1 MKLKTIKTLAII
13 QAVLLS
19 SYAPLA
25 VAAKTKQSPE
35 VAKLDNIEE
44 VIYGVPKSSASLDT
58 RLKDLELKLFGITRK
73 GTTTERLAAIE
84 KTLAYGSGAATSG
97 SLLPPLAPTLDT
109 PSDSF
114 NSSSSSSA
122 PSPAGYSSASA
133 GSSSDYSSDEPYAV
147 DSSGAL
153 ADAMQLYQDGK
164 VPQAESAFHGILAKD
179 PSNGDA
185 YYNLAVIA
193 EGKNDLNGALSYY
206 RSALNLNPQDTDL
219 QSAVVSVQNKL
230 AQSSNSAPS
239 HVASSSNAF
248 SNSHFGSASP
258 YSNSSPKPAAPAQS
272 KAIDEARK
280 SQLKSVVASASND
293 YKAGNYDSAVTKLN
307 SVASQVPD
315 DGDVQFALA
324 QAYRAKGDL
333 SNARSHMAR
342 ASSLNPAS
350 TSFGSALADIDRA
363 IASKNT
369 LPADSFASSNQQG
382 SSNSPAASQPEGQ
395 ITPFSGSKA
404 ANLDS
409 SGGGLNGMAYTARSN
424 SSRLKRA
431 ATYGLAGAAA
441 GALSGALFSS
451 SNSGS
456 RMSSA
461 KSNALRGAV
470 LGAVFGFAS
479 GK

>member
-1 MKLKTIKTLAII
+1 MKLKTIKNLAII

-25 VAAKTKQSPE
+25 LAATSKQSPE

-44 VIYGVPKSSASLDT
+44 VIYGAPKSSASLDT

-73 GTTTERLAAIE
+73 GTNTERLAAIE
-84 KTLAYGSGAATSG
+84 KTLAYGSGAASSG

-109 PSDSF
+109 PSTA
-114 NSSSSSSA
+114 SSA
-122 PSPAGYSSASA
+122 PASSASN
-133 GSSSDYSSDEPYAV
+133 SHYDDEPYAV

-164 VPQAESAFHGILAKD
+164 IPQAESAFHGIIAKD

-206 RSALNLNPQDTDL
+206 RSALNLNPQDSDL
-219 QSAVVSVQNKL
+219 QAAVVSVQNKL
-230 AQSSNSAPS
+230 ALSGGGSSGQ
-239 HVASSSNAF
+239 VASSNHS
-248 SNSHFGSASP
+248 SSSS
-258 YSNSSPKPAAPAQS
+258 SSSPRPAAAPS
-272 KAIDEARK
+272 KANDEARK
-280 SQLKSVVASASND
+280 TQLKSAVASASND

-369 LPADSFASSNQQG
+369 APADSFASS
-382 SSNSPAASQPEGQ
+382 SSIPKTASQPEGQ

-404 ANLDS
+404 GNLDNNGL
-409 SGGGLNGMAYTARSN
+409 SGTAYTSRSN

-451 SNSGS
+451 SNNGS

-461 KSNALRGAV
+461 KSSALRGAV

>member
-25 VAAKTKQSPE
+25 LAANSKQSPE
-35 VAKLDNIEE
+35 IVKLDNIEE
-44 VIYGVPKSSASLDT
+44 VIYGAPKSKVALDS

-109 PSDSF
+109 PATSSGAPSTASS
-114 NSSSSSSA
+114 NSSSSYDSE
-122 PSPAGYSSASA
+122 
-133 GSSSDYSSDEPYAV
+133 EPYAV

-164 VPQAESAFHGILAKD
+164 VPQAESAFHGIIAKD
-179 PSNGDA
+179 PNNGDA

-230 AQSSNSAPS
+230 AQTNNSAPS
-239 HVASSSNAF
+239 HVASSYASSSNPFAA
-248 SNSHFGSASP
+248 SSSSSSAP
-258 YSNSSPKPAAPAQS
+258 RPAAPAQS
-272 KAIDEARK
+272 KALDEARK
-280 SQLKSVVASASND
+280 NQLKSAVASASND

-333 SNARSHMAR
+333 ANARSHMAR

-363 IASKNT
+363 IAAKNT
-369 LPADSFASSNQQG
+369 APADSFASSNQ
-382 SSNSPAASQPEGQ
+382 SNSGTQTASQPEGQ
-395 ITPFSGSKA
+395 ITPFAGSKA
-404 ANLDS
+404 ASLDS
-409 SGGGLNGMAYTARSN
+409 QGGLSGMAYSARSN

-451 SNSGS
+451 SNNGS

>member
-25 VAAKTKQSPE
+25 LAATSKQSPE
-35 VAKLDNIEE
+35 IAKLDNIEE
-44 VIYGVPKSSASLDT
+44 VIYGAPKSKLALDS

-109 PSDSF
+109 AAT
-114 NSSSSSSA
+114 SSSA
-122 PSPAGYSSASA
+122 PSTASAS
-133 GSSSDYSSDEPYAV
+133 STYDSEEPYAV

-153 ADAMQLYQDGK
+153 ADAMQLYQEGK
-164 VPQAESAFHGILAKD
+164 IAQAEGAFHGIIAKD
-179 PSNGDA
+179 PNNGDA

-230 AQSSNSAPS
+230 AQTNNSAPS
-239 HVASSSNAF
+239 HVASSYTSSSNPFAA
-248 SNSHFGSASP
+248 SSSSSSSSAP
-258 YSNSSPKPAAPAQS
+258 RPAAPTQS
-272 KAIDEARK
+272 KALDEARK
-280 SQLKSVVASASND
+280 NQLKSAVASASND

-333 SNARSHMAR
+333 ANARSHMAR

-363 IASKNT
+363 IAAKNT
-369 LPADSFASSNQQG
+369 APADSFASSNQ
-382 SSNSPAASQPEGQ
+382 SSSGTQTASQPEGQ
-395 ITPFSGSKA
+395 ITPFAGSKA
-404 ANLDS
+404 ASLDS
-409 SGGGLNGMAYTARSN
+409 QGGLSGMAYSARSN

-451 SNSGS
+451 SNNGS

>member
-13 QAVLLS
+13 QAVLLGSYVPMAIAAS
-19 SYAPLA
+19 S
-25 VAAKTKQSPE
+25 KTSPE

-44 VIYGVPKSSASLDT
+44 VIYGAPKSSVSLDT

-109 PSDSF
+109 PATA
-114 NSSSSSSA
+114 SSA
-122 PSPAGYSSASA
+122 PTSASSSP
-133 GSSSDYSSDEPYAV
+133 SSSHYESDEPYPV

-164 VPQAESAFHGILAKD
+164 VAQAEGAFHGILAKD

-206 RSALNLNPQDTDL
+206 RSALNLNPQDSDL

-230 AQSSNSAPS
+230 AQSVGPS
-239 HVASSSNAF
+239 HVASSASSSSSSYNA
-248 SNSHFGSASP
+248 
-258 YSNSSPKPAAPAQS
+258 PKAAPAQN
-272 KAIDEARK
+272 KAADEARK
-280 SQLKSVVASASND
+280 SQLKSAVASASND
-293 YKAGNYDSAVTKLN
+293 YKAGNYESAVTKLN

-350 TSFGSALADIDRA
+350 SSFGSALADIDRA
-363 IASKNT
+363 IAAKNT
-369 LPADSFASSNQQG
+369 LPADSFASSNQPG
-382 SSNSPAASQPEGQ
+382 SIPQTASQPEGQ

-409 SGGGLNGMAYTARSN
+409 GNLNGVAYTSRSN

-451 SNSGS
+451 SNNGS

-461 KSNALRGAV
+461 KSSALRGAV

>member
-25 VAAKTKQSPE
+25 LAATSKQSPE
-35 VAKLDNIEE
+35 IAKLDNIEE
-44 VIYGVPKSSASLDT
+44 VIYGAPKSKLALDS

-109 PSDSF
+109 PAT
-114 NSSSSSSA
+114 SSSA
-122 PSPAGYSSASA
+122 PSTASSN
-133 GSSSDYSSDEPYAV
+133 SSSSYDSEEPYAV

-164 VPQAESAFHGILAKD
+164 VAQAESAFHGIIAKD
-179 PSNGDA
+179 PNNGDA

-230 AQSSNSAPS
+230 AQTNNSAPS
-239 HVASSSNAF
+239 HVASSYASSSNPFAA
-248 SNSHFGSASP
+248 SSSSSSAP
-258 YSNSSPKPAAPAQS
+258 RPAAPAQS
-272 KAIDEARK
+272 KALDEARK
-280 SQLKSVVASASND
+280 NQLKSAVASASND

-333 SNARSHMAR
+333 ANARSHMAR

-363 IASKNT
+363 IAAKNT
-369 LPADSFASSNQQG
+369 APADSFASSNQ
-382 SSNSPAASQPEGQ
+382 SNSGTQTASQPEGQ
-395 ITPFSGSKA
+395 ITPFAGSKA
-404 ANLDS
+404 AGLDS
-409 SGGGLNGMAYTARSN
+409 QGGLSGMAYSARSN

-451 SNSGS
+451 SNNGS

>member
-44 VIYGVPKSSASLDT
+44 VIYGAPKASANLDS

-109 PSDSF
+109 PSNSYSSS
-114 NSSSSSSA
+114 NSSTALST
-122 PSPAGYSSASA
+122 A
-133 GSSSDYSSDEPYAV
+133 GSSSGSSSSYDSEEPYAV
-147 DSSGAL
+147 DSSAAL

-239 HVASSSNAF
+239 HLASGSNAF

-258 YSNSSPKPAAPAQS
+258 SSSSSSSPKPAAANQS
-272 KAIDEARK
+272 KALDEARK

-369 LPADSFASSNQQG
+369 LPADSFASSNQQA
-382 SSNSPAASQPEGQ
+382 SSNSQAASQPEGQ

-451 SNSGS
+451 SNNGS

>member
-13 QAVLLS
+13 QAVLLG

-25 VAAKTKQSPE
+25 IAATSKNSPE

-44 VIYGVPKSSASLDT
+44 VIYGTPKSSVSLDT

-73 GTTTERLAAIE
+73 GTNTERLAAIE

-109 PSDSF
+109 AATA
-114 NSSSSSSA
+114 SSA
-122 PSPAGYSSASA
+122 PSSAS
-133 GSSSDYSSDEPYAV
+133 STHYESDEPYPV

-164 VPQAESAFHGILAKD
+164 VAQAEGAFHGILAKD

-206 RSALNLNPQDTDL
+206 RSALNLNPQDSDL

-230 AQSSNSAPS
+230 AQSVGASSQ
-239 HVASSSNAF
+239 VASSGAAASNYNA
-248 SNSHFGSASP
+248 
-258 YSNSSPKPAAPAQS
+258 PKAAPAQN
-272 KAIDEARK
+272 KAADEARK
-280 SQLKSVVASASND
+280 NQLKSAVASASND

-324 QAYRAKGDL
+324 QAYRGKGDL

-350 TSFGSALADIDRA
+350 SSFGSALADIDRA
-363 IASKNT
+363 IAAKNT
-369 LPADSFASSNQQG
+369 LPADSFASSSQRG
-382 SSNSPAASQPEGQ
+382 SIPQTASQPEGQ

-404 ANLDS
+404 ASLDS
-409 SGGGLNGMAYTARSN
+409 GNLNGVAYTSRSN

-451 SNSGS
+451 SNNGS

-461 KSNALRGAV
+461 KSSALRGAV

>member
-25 VAAKTKQSPE
+25 LAATSKQSPE
-35 VAKLDNIEE
+35 IAKLDNIEE
-44 VIYGVPKSSASLDT
+44 VIYGAPKSKVALDS

-97 SLLPPLAPTLDT
+97 ALLPPLAPTLDT
-109 PSDSF
+109 PAT
-114 NSSSSSSA
+114 SSSA
-122 PSPAGYSSASA
+122 PSTASSN
-133 GSSSDYSSDEPYAV
+133 SSSSYDSEEPYAV

-164 VPQAESAFHGILAKD
+164 VAQAESAFHGIIAKD
-179 PSNGDA
+179 PNNGDA

-230 AQSSNSAPS
+230 AQTNNTAPS
-239 HVASSSNAF
+239 HVASSYASSSNPFAA
-248 SNSHFGSASP
+248 SSSSSSAP
-258 YSNSSPKPAAPAQS
+258 RPAAPAQS
-272 KAIDEARK
+272 KALDEARK
-280 SQLKSVVASASND
+280 NQLKSAVASASND

-333 SNARSHMAR
+333 ANARSHMAR

-363 IASKNT
+363 IAAKNT
-369 LPADSFASSNQQG
+369 APADSFASSNQ
-382 SSNSPAASQPEGQ
+382 SSSGTQTASQPEGQ
-395 ITPFSGSKA
+395 ITPFAGSKA
-404 ANLDS
+404 ASLDS
-409 SGGGLNGMAYTARSN
+409 QGGLSGMAYSARSN

-451 SNSGS
+451 SNNGS

>member
-1 MKLKTIKTLAII
+1 MNLKTIKTLAII

-19 SYAPLA
+19 SYAPMA
-25 VAAKTKQSPE
+25 IAATAKQSPE

-44 VIYGVPKSSASLDT
+44 VIYGAPKASASLDS

-84 KTLAYGSGAATSG
+84 KTLAYGSGAATS
-97 SLLPPLAPTLDT
+97 STLLPPLAPTLDT
-109 PSDSF
+109 PSNSYS
-114 NSSSSSSA
+114 SSSSSSA
-122 PSPAGYSSASA
+122 LTTA
-133 GSSSDYSSDEPYAV
+133 GSSSGSSSNSSSGYDSEEPYAV

-230 AQSSNSAPS
+230 AQSSNSASS
-239 HVASSSNAF
+239 HLASSSNYGSSSSAF
-248 SNSHFGSASP
+248 SGAP
-258 YSNSSPKPAAPAQS
+258 RVAAPAQS
-272 KAIDEARK
+272 KAIDDARK
-280 SQLKSVVASASND
+280 SQLKSAVASASND

-324 QAYRAKGDL
+324 QA
-333 SNARSHMAR
+333 
-342 ASSLNPAS
+342 
-350 TSFGSALADIDRA
+350 
-363 IASKNT
+363 
-369 LPADSFASSNQQG
+369 
-382 SSNSPAASQPEGQ
+382 
-395 ITPFSGSKA
+395 
-404 ANLDS
+404 
-409 SGGGLNGMAYTARSN
+409 
-424 SSRLKRA
+424 
-431 ATYGLAGAAA
+431 
-441 GALSGALFSS
+441 
-451 SNSGS
+451 
-456 RMSSA
+456 
-461 KSNALRGAV
+461 
-470 LGAVFGFAS
+470 
-479 GK
+479 

>member
-25 VAAKTKQSPE
+25 LAATSKQSPE
-35 VAKLDNIEE
+35 IAKLDNIEE
-44 VIYGVPKSSASLDT
+44 VIYGAPKSKLALDS

-109 PSDSF
+109 PAT
-114 NSSSSSSA
+114 SSSA
-122 PSPAGYSSASA
+122 PSTASSN
-133 GSSSDYSSDEPYAV
+133 SSSSYDSEEPYAV

-153 ADAMQLYQDGK
+153 ADAMQLYQEGK
-164 VPQAESAFHGILAKD
+164 VTQAESAFHGIIAKD
-179 PSNGDA
+179 PNNGDA

-230 AQSSNSAPS
+230 AQTNNSAPS
-239 HVASSSNAF
+239 HVASSYTSSSNPFAA
-248 SNSHFGSASP
+248 SSSSSSSSSSSAP
-258 YSNSSPKPAAPAQS
+258 RPAAPTQS
-272 KAIDEARK
+272 KALDEARK
-280 SQLKSVVASASND
+280 NQLKSAVASASND

-333 SNARSHMAR
+333 ANARSHMAR

-363 IASKNT
+363 IAAKNT
-369 LPADSFASSNQQG
+369 APADSFASSNQ
-382 SSNSPAASQPEGQ
+382 SSSGTQTASQPEGQ
-395 ITPFSGSKA
+395 ITPFAGSKA
-404 ANLDS
+404 ASLDS
-409 SGGGLNGMAYTARSN
+409 QGGLSGMAYSARSN

-451 SNSGS
+451 SNNVS

>member
-25 VAAKTKQSPE
+25 VAAKAKQSPE

-44 VIYGVPKSSASLDT
+44 VIYGAPKASANLDS

-109 PSDSF
+109 PSNSYSSS
-114 NSSSSSSA
+114 NSSTA
-122 PSPAGYSSASA
+122 LNTA
-133 GSSSDYSSDEPYAV
+133 GSSSGSSSSYDSDEPYAV
-147 DSSGAL
+147 DSSAAL

-230 AQSSNSAPS
+230 AQATNSAPS
-239 HVASSSNAF
+239 HLASGSNAF

-258 YSNSSPKPAAPAQS
+258 SSSSPKSAAANQS
-272 KAIDEARK
+272 KALDEARK

-369 LPADSFASSNQQG
+369 LPADSFASSNQQA
-382 SSNSPAASQPEGQ
+382 SSNSQAASQPEGQ

-451 SNSGS
+451 SNNGS

>member
-25 VAAKTKQSPE
+25 IAATSKPSPE

-44 VIYGVPKSSASLDT
+44 VIYGAPKTSANLDT

-84 KTLAYGSGAATSG
+84 KTLAYGSGAASSG
-97 SLLPPLAPTLDT
+97 ALLPPLAPTLDT
-109 PSDSF
+109 PST
-114 NSSSSSSA
+114 SSSA
-122 PSPAGYSSASA
+122 PSSASA
-133 GSSSDYSSDEPYAV
+133 SSGSGSSSSYDNDEPYAV

-164 VPQAESAFHGILAKD
+164 IPQAESAFHGIIAKD

-206 RSALNLNPQDTDL
+206 RSALNLNPQDSDL
-219 QSAVVSVQNKL
+219 QAAVVSVQNKL
-230 AQSSNSAPS
+230 AQANNNSASQIASHSTPSHSSTSSGSGPKPASAPS
-239 HVASSSNAF
+239 R
-248 SNSHFGSASP
+248 GS
-258 YSNSSPKPAAPAQS
+258 
-272 KAIDEARK
+272 DEARK
-280 SQLKSVVASASND
+280 TQLKSAVASASND

-363 IASKNT
+363 IAAKNT
-369 LPADSFASSNQQG
+369 APADSFASS
-382 SSNSPAASQPEGQ
+382 SSNSQTASQPEGQ

-404 ANLDS
+404 GNVDGS
-409 SGGGLNGMAYTARSN
+409 NSLNGVAYTARSN

-451 SNSGS
+451 SNNGS

-461 KSNALRGAV
+461 KSSALRGAV

>member
-25 VAAKTKQSPE
+25 LAATSKQSPE
-35 VAKLDNIEE
+35 IAKLDNIEE
-44 VIYGVPKSSASLDT
+44 VIYGAPKSKVALDS

-97 SLLPPLAPTLDT
+97 ALLPPLAPTLDT
-109 PSDSF
+109 PAT
-114 NSSSSSSA
+114 SSSA
-122 PSPAGYSSASA
+122 PSTASSNS
-133 GSSSDYSSDEPYAV
+133 GSSYDSEEPYAV

-164 VPQAESAFHGILAKD
+164 VAQAESAFHGIIAKD
-179 PSNGDA
+179 PNNGDA

-230 AQSSNSAPS
+230 AQTNNTAPS
-239 HVASSSNAF
+239 HVASSYASSSNPFAA
-248 SNSHFGSASP
+248 SSSSSSSSAP
-258 YSNSSPKPAAPAQS
+258 RPAAPAQS
-272 KAIDEARK
+272 KALDEARK
-280 SQLKSVVASASND
+280 NQLKSAVASASND

-333 SNARSHMAR
+333 ANARSHMAR

-363 IASKNT
+363 IAAKNT
-369 LPADSFASSNQQG
+369 APADSFASSNQ
-382 SSNSPAASQPEGQ
+382 SSSGTQTASQPEGQ
-395 ITPFSGSKA
+395 ITPFAGSKA
-404 ANLDS
+404 ASLDS
-409 SGGGLNGMAYTARSN
+409 QGGLSGMAYSARSN

-451 SNSGS
+451 SNNGS

>member
-25 VAAKTKQSPE
+25 LAATSKQSPE
-35 VAKLDNIEE
+35 IAKLDNIEE
-44 VIYGVPKSSASLDT
+44 VIYGAPKSKVALDS

-97 SLLPPLAPTLDT
+97 ALLPPLAPTLDT
-109 PSDSF
+109 PAISSGAPSTASS
-114 NSSSSSSA
+114 NSSSSYDSE
-122 PSPAGYSSASA
+122 
-133 GSSSDYSSDEPYAV
+133 EPYAV

-164 VPQAESAFHGILAKD
+164 VAQAESAFHGIIAKD
-179 PSNGDA
+179 PNNGDA

-230 AQSSNSAPS
+230 AQTNNTAPS
-239 HVASSSNAF
+239 HVASSYASSSNPFAA
-248 SNSHFGSASP
+248 SSSSSSAP
-258 YSNSSPKPAAPAQS
+258 RPAAPAQS
-272 KAIDEARK
+272 KALDEARK
-280 SQLKSVVASASND
+280 NQLKSAVASASND

-333 SNARSHMAR
+333 ANARSHMAR

-363 IASKNT
+363 IAAKNT
-369 LPADSFASSNQQG
+369 APADSFASSNQ
-382 SSNSPAASQPEGQ
+382 SSSGTQTASQPEGQ
-395 ITPFSGSKA
+395 ITPFAGSKA
-404 ANLDS
+404 ASLDS
-409 SGGGLNGMAYTARSN
+409 QDGLSGMAYSARSN

-451 SNSGS
+451 SNNGS

>member
-1 MKLKTIKTLAII
+1 MKLKTIKTFAII

-19 SYAPLA
+19 SYASMA
-25 VAAKTKQSPE
+25 MAATAKQSPE

-44 VIYGVPKSSASLDT
+44 VIYGAPKASASLDS

-109 PSDSF
+109 PSNTST
-114 NSSSSSSA
+114 SCSSSSA
-122 PSPAGYSSASA
+122 PYTASH
-133 GSSSDYSSDEPYAV
+133 DYTDEPYAV

-230 AQSSNSAPS
+230 AQSTNSAPGQLVTS
-239 HVASSSNAF
+239 SNYNSSSN
-248 SNSHFGSASP
+248 SL
-258 YSNSSPKPAAPAQS
+258 SSTPRPAAPAQS
-272 KAIDEARK
+272 KAIDDARK
-280 SQLKSVVASASND
+280 SQLKSVVASASSD

-333 SNARSHMAR
+333 ANARSHMAR

-350 TSFGSALADIDRA
+350 TTFGSALADIDRA

-369 LPADSFASSNQQG
+369 LPADSFASSNASGQL
-382 SSNSPAASQPEGQ
+382 SSSPQTASQPEGQ
-395 ITPFSGSKA
+395 ITPFAGSKA
-404 ANLDS
+404 AKLDG
-409 SGGGLNGMAYTARSN
+409 SGGGLSGMAYTARSN

-431 ATYGLAGAAA
+431 ASYGLAGAAA

-451 SNSGS
+451 SNNGS

-461 KSNALRGAV
+461 KNNALRGAV

>member
-25 VAAKTKQSPE
+25 LAATSKQSPE
-35 VAKLDNIEE
+35 IAKLDNIEE
-44 VIYGVPKSSASLDT
+44 VIYGAPKSKLALDS

-109 PSDSF
+109 PAT
-114 NSSSSSSA
+114 SSSA
-122 PSPAGYSSASA
+122 PSTASSN
-133 GSSSDYSSDEPYAV
+133 SSSSYDSEEPYAV

-164 VPQAESAFHGILAKD
+164 VPQAESAFHGIIAKD
-179 PSNGDA
+179 PNNGDA

-230 AQSSNSAPS
+230 AQTNNSAPS
-239 HVASSSNAF
+239 HVASSYASSSNPFAA
-248 SNSHFGSASP
+248 SSSSSSAP
-258 YSNSSPKPAAPAQS
+258 RPAAPAQS
-272 KAIDEARK
+272 KALDEARK
-280 SQLKSVVASASND
+280 NQLKSAVASASND

-333 SNARSHMAR
+333 ANARSHMAR

-363 IASKNT
+363 IAAKNT
-369 LPADSFASSNQQG
+369 APADSFASSSQ
-382 SSNSPAASQPEGQ
+382 SNSGTQTASQPEGQ
-395 ITPFSGSKA
+395 ITPFAGSKA
-404 ANLDS
+404 ASLDS
-409 SGGGLNGMAYTARSN
+409 QGGLSGMAYSARSN

-451 SNSGS
+451 SNNGS

>member
-1 MKLKTIKTLAII
+1 MVSRGSVMKLKTIKTLAII
-13 QAVLLS
+13 QAVLLG

-25 VAAKTKQSPE
+25 IAATAKQSPE

-44 VIYGVPKSSASLDT
+44 VIYGAPKASASLDT

-109 PSDSF
+109 PS
-114 NSSSSSSA
+114 SSSSSSNSPSSVA
-122 PSPAGYSSASA
+122 PYTASH
-133 GSSSDYSSDEPYAV
+133 DYTDEPYAV

-230 AQSSNSAPS
+230 ANSNNAPS
-239 HVASSSNAF
+239 HLASSSSSSSSAF
-248 SNSHFGSASP
+248 SGAP
-258 YSNSSPKPAAPAQS
+258 RAAAPAQS
-272 KAIDEARK
+272 KAIDDARK
-280 SQLKSVVASASND
+280 SQLKSAVASASND

-333 SNARSHMAR
+333 ASARSHMAR

-350 TSFGSALADIDRA
+350 TTFGSALADIDRA

-369 LPADSFASSNQQG
+369 LPADSFASSGKQASSQPF
-382 SSNSPAASQPEGQ
+382 SNSQTASQPEGQ
-395 ITPFSGSKA
+395 ITPFAGSKA
-404 ANLDS
+404 AKLEGTG
-409 SGGGLNGMAYTARSN
+409 GGGLNGMAYTARSN

-431 ATYGLAGAAA
+431 ASYGLAGAAA

-451 SNSGS
+451 SNNGS

>member
-1 MKLKTIKTLAII
+1 
-13 QAVLLS
+13 LLS

-25 VAAKTKQSPE
+25 LAATSKQSPE
-35 VAKLDNIEE
+35 IAKLDNIEE
-44 VIYGVPKSSASLDT
+44 VIYGAPKSKLALDS

-84 KTLAYGSGAATSG
+84 KTLAYGSGAATSS

-109 PSDSF
+109 PAT
-114 NSSSSSSA
+114 SSSA
-122 PSPAGYSSASA
+122 LSTVSSD
-133 GSSSDYSSDEPYAV
+133 SSSTYDSEEPYAV

-153 ADAMQLYQDGK
+153 ADAMQLYQEGK
-164 VPQAESAFHGILAKD
+164 VAQAESAFHGIIAKD
-179 PSNGDA
+179 PNNGDA

-193 EGKNDLNGALSYY
+193 EGKSDLNGALSYY

-230 AQSSNSAPS
+230 AQTNNSAPS
-239 HVASSSNAF
+239 HVASSYSSSSNPFAA
-248 SNSHFGSASP
+248 SSSSSAP
-258 YSNSSPKPAAPAQS
+258 RTAAPAQS

-280 SQLKSVVASASND
+280 NQLKSSVASASND

-333 SNARSHMAR
+333 ANARSHMAR

-363 IASKNT
+363 IAAKNT
-369 LPADSFASSNQQG
+369 APADSFASSNQ
-382 SSNSPAASQPEGQ
+382 SNSGTQTASQPEGQ
-395 ITPFSGSKA
+395 ITPFAGSKA
-404 ANLDS
+404 ASLN
-409 SGGGLNGMAYTARSN
+409 GQGGLSGMAYSARSN

-451 SNSGS
+451 SNNGS

>member
-1 MKLKTIKTLAII
+1 MKVKTIKTLAII

-25 VAAKTKQSPE
+25 LAATSKQSPE
-35 VAKLDNIEE
+35 IAKLDNIEE
-44 VIYGVPKSSASLDT
+44 VIYGAPKSKVALDS

-97 SLLPPLAPTLDT
+97 ALLPPLAPTLDT
-109 PSDSF
+109 PAT
-114 NSSSSSSA
+114 SSSA
-122 PSPAGYSSASA
+122 PSTASSN
-133 GSSSDYSSDEPYAV
+133 SSSSYDSEDPYAV

-164 VPQAESAFHGILAKD
+164 VAQAESAFHGIIAKD
-179 PSNGDA
+179 PNNGDA

-230 AQSSNSAPS
+230 AQTNNTAPS
-239 HVASSSNAF
+239 HVASSYASSSNPFAA
-248 SNSHFGSASP
+248 SSSSSSSAP
-258 YSNSSPKPAAPAQS
+258 RPAAPAQS
-272 KAIDEARK
+272 KALDEARK
-280 SQLKSVVASASND
+280 NQLKSAVASASND

-333 SNARSHMAR
+333 ANARSHMAR

-363 IASKNT
+363 IAAKNT
-369 LPADSFASSNQQG
+369 APADSFASSNQSTSGTQT
-382 SSNSPAASQPEGQ
+382 ASQPEGQ
-395 ITPFSGSKA
+395 ITPFAGSKA
-404 ANLDS
+404 ASLDS
-409 SGGGLNGMAYTARSN
+409 QGGLSGMAYSARSN

-451 SNSGS
+451 SNNGS

>member
-25 VAAKTKQSPE
+25 LAATSKQSPE
-35 VAKLDNIEE
+35 IAKLDNIEE
-44 VIYGVPKSSASLDT
+44 VIYGAPKSKLALDS

-109 PSDSF
+109 PAT
-114 NSSSSSSA
+114 SSSA
-122 PSPAGYSSASA
+122 PSTASSN
-133 GSSSDYSSDEPYAV
+133 SSSSYDSEEPYAV

-164 VPQAESAFHGILAKD
+164 VAQAESAFHGIIAKD
-179 PSNGDA
+179 PNNGDA

-230 AQSSNSAPS
+230 AQSNTSAPS
-239 HVASSSNAF
+239 HVASSYASSSNPFAA
-248 SNSHFGSASP
+248 SSSSSSSSSAP
-258 YSNSSPKPAAPAQS
+258 RPVAPAQS
-272 KAIDEARK
+272 KALDEARK
-280 SQLKSVVASASND
+280 NQLKSAVASASND

-333 SNARSHMAR
+333 ANARSHMAR

-363 IASKNT
+363 IAAKNT
-369 LPADSFASSNQQG
+369 APADSFASSNQ
-382 SSNSPAASQPEGQ
+382 SNSGTQTASQPEGQ
-395 ITPFSGSKA
+395 ITPFAGSKA
-404 ANLDS
+404 ASLDS
-409 SGGGLNGMAYTARSN
+409 QGGLSGMAYSARSN

-451 SNSGS
+451 ANNGS

>member
-1 MKLKTIKTLAII
+1 MNLKTIKTLAII

-19 SYAPLA
+19 SYAPMA
-25 VAAKTKQSPE
+25 IAATAKQSPE

-44 VIYGVPKSSASLDT
+44 VIYGAPKASASLDS

-84 KTLAYGSGAATSG
+84 KTLAYGSGAATS
-97 SLLPPLAPTLDT
+97 STLLPPLAPTLDT
-109 PSDSF
+109 PSNSYS
-114 NSSSSSSA
+114 SSSSSSA
-122 PSPAGYSSASA
+122 LTTA
-133 GSSSDYSSDEPYAV
+133 GSSSGSSSNSNSGYDSEEPYAV

-230 AQSSNSAPS
+230 AQSSNSASS
-239 HVASSSNAF
+239 HLASSSNYGSSSSAF
-248 SNSHFGSASP
+248 SGAP
-258 YSNSSPKPAAPAQS
+258 RVAAPAQS
-272 KAIDEARK
+272 KAIDDARK
-280 SQLKSVVASASND
+280 SQLKSAVASASND

-333 SNARSHMAR
+333 ANARSHMAR

-350 TSFGSALADIDRA
+350 TTFGSALADIDRA

-369 LPADSFASSNQQG
+369 LPADSFASSGKPTSGQPF
-382 SSNSPAASQPEGQ
+382 SSSQTASQPEGQ
-395 ITPFSGSKA
+395 ITPFAGSKA
-404 ANLDS
+404 AKLDG
-409 SGGGLNGMAYTARSN
+409 SGGGLSGMAYTARSN

-431 ATYGLAGAAA
+431 ASYGLAGAAA

-451 SNSGS
+451 ANNGS

>member
-13 QAVLLS
+13 QAVLLG
-19 SYAPLA
+19 SYAPMA
-25 VAAKTKQSPE
+25 IAATSKTSPE

-44 VIYGVPKSSASLDT
+44 VIYGAPKSSVSLDT

-109 PSDSF
+109 PATASSAPSSA
-114 NSSSSSSA
+114 SSSSSS
-122 PSPAGYSSASA
+122 SRYE
-133 GSSSDYSSDEPYAV
+133 SDEPYPV
-147 DSSGAL
+147 DSSAAL

-164 VPQAESAFHGILAKD
+164 VAQAEGAFHGILAKD

-206 RSALNLNPQDTDL
+206 RSALNLNPQDSDL

-230 AQSSNSAPS
+230 AQSVGPS
-239 HVASSSNAF
+239 HVASSTS
-248 SNSHFGSASP
+248 SSSSSSYSA
-258 YSNSSPKPAAPAQS
+258 PKAAPAQN
-272 KAIDEARK
+272 KAADEARK
-280 SQLKSVVASASND
+280 SQLKSAVASASND

-350 TSFGSALADIDRA
+350 SSFGSALADIDRA
-363 IASKNT
+363 IAAKNT
-369 LPADSFASSNQQG
+369 LPADSFASSNQPG
-382 SSNSPAASQPEGQ
+382 SIPQTASQPEGQ

-409 SGGGLNGMAYTARSN
+409 GNLNGVAYTSRSN

-451 SNSGS
+451 SNNGS

-461 KSNALRGAV
+461 KSSALRGAV

>member
-25 VAAKTKQSPE
+25 LAATSKQSPE
-35 VAKLDNIEE
+35 IAKLDNIEE
-44 VIYGVPKSSASLDT
+44 VIYGAPKSKLALDS

-84 KTLAYGSGAATSG
+84 KTLAYGSGAANSG

-109 PSDSF
+109 PATSSGAPSTASS
-114 NSSSSSSA
+114 NSSTSYDSE
-122 PSPAGYSSASA
+122 
-133 GSSSDYSSDEPYAV
+133 EPYAV

-164 VPQAESAFHGILAKD
+164 VAQAESVFHGIIAKD
-179 PSNGDA
+179 PNNGDA

-230 AQSSNSAPS
+230 AQTNNSAPS
-239 HVASSSNAF
+239 HVASSYAS
-248 SNSHFGSASP
+248 SANP
-258 YSNSSPKPAAPAQS
+258 FAASSSSSSAPRPAAPAQS
-272 KAIDEARK
+272 KALDEARK
-280 SQLKSVVASASND
+280 NQLKSAVASASND

-333 SNARSHMAR
+333 ANARSHMAR

-363 IASKNT
+363 IAAKNT
-369 LPADSFASSNQQG
+369 APADSFASSNQ
-382 SSNSPAASQPEGQ
+382 SNSGTQTASQPEGQ
-395 ITPFSGSKA
+395 ITPFAGSKA
-404 ANLDS
+404 ASLDS
-409 SGGGLNGMAYTARSN
+409 QGGLSGMAYSARSN

-451 SNSGS
+451 SNNGS

>member
-25 VAAKTKQSPE
+25 LAATSKQSPE
-35 VAKLDNIEE
+35 IAKLDNIEE
-44 VIYGVPKSSASLDT
+44 VIYGAPKSKLALDS

-84 KTLAYGSGAATSG
+84 KTLAYGSGAASSG

-109 PSDSF
+109 PAT
-114 NSSSSSSA
+114 SSSA
-122 PSPAGYSSASA
+122 PSTASSGSSFPS
-133 GSSSDYSSDEPYAV
+133 GSSSSYDSEEPYAV

-164 VPQAESAFHGILAKD
+164 VAQAESAFHGIIAKD
-179 PSNGDA
+179 PNNGDA

-230 AQSSNSAPS
+230 AQTNNSAPS
-239 HVASSSNAF
+239 HVASSYTSSSNPFAA
-248 SNSHFGSASP
+248 SSSSSSSAP
-258 YSNSSPKPAAPAQS
+258 RPAAPAQS
-272 KAIDEARK
+272 KALDEARK
-280 SQLKSVVASASND
+280 NQLKSAVASASND

-333 SNARSHMAR
+333 ANARSHMAR

-363 IASKNT
+363 IAAKNT
-369 LPADSFASSNQQG
+369 APADSFASSNQ
-382 SSNSPAASQPEGQ
+382 SSSGTQTASQPEGQ
-395 ITPFSGSKA
+395 ITPFAGSKA
-404 ANLDS
+404 ASLDS
-409 SGGGLNGMAYTARSN
+409 QGGLSGMAYSARSN

-451 SNSGS
+451 SNNGS

>member
-25 VAAKTKQSPE
+25 LAATSKQSPE
-35 VAKLDNIEE
+35 IAKLDNIEE
-44 VIYGVPKSSASLDT
+44 VIYGAPKSKLALDS

-109 PSDSF
+109 PAT
-114 NSSSSSSA
+114 SSSA
-122 PSPAGYSSASA
+122 PSTASSNSN
-133 GSSSDYSSDEPYAV
+133 SSSSYDSEEPYAV

-164 VPQAESAFHGILAKD
+164 VAQAESAFHGIIAKD
-179 PSNGDA
+179 PNNGDA

-230 AQSSNSAPS
+230 AQTSNSAPS
-239 HVASSSNAF
+239 HVASSYASSSNPFAA
-248 SNSHFGSASP
+248 SSSSSSSAP
-258 YSNSSPKPAAPAQS
+258 RPAAPAQS
-272 KAIDEARK
+272 KALDEARK
-280 SQLKSVVASASND
+280 NQLKSAVASASND

-333 SNARSHMAR
+333 ANARSHMAR

-363 IASKNT
+363 IAAKNT
-369 LPADSFASSNQQG
+369 APADSFASSNQ
-382 SSNSPAASQPEGQ
+382 SSSGTQTASQPEGQ
-395 ITPFSGSKA
+395 ITPFAGSKA
-404 ANLDS
+404 ASLDS
-409 SGGGLNGMAYTARSN
+409 QGGLSGMAYSARSN

-451 SNSGS
+451 SNNGS

>member
-1 MKLKTIKTLAII
+1 MVRVQAVSRGLVMKLKTIKTLAII

-19 SYAPLA
+19 SYAPMALA
-25 VAAKTKQSPE
+25 ATKQSPE

-44 VIYGVPKSSASLDT
+44 VIYGAAKASASLDS

-84 KTLAYGSGAATSG
+84 KTLAYGSGAATS
-97 SLLPPLAPTLDT
+97 STLLPPLAPTLDT
-109 PSDSF
+109 PSNTST
-114 NSSSSSSA
+114 SSSSSRAPYSA
-122 PSPAGYSSASA
+122 TH
-133 GSSSDYSSDEPYAV
+133 DYTDEPYAV

-230 AQSSNSAPS
+230 AQSHNSTPS
-239 HVASSSNAF
+239 HLASSS
-248 SNSHFGSASP
+248 S
-258 YSNSSPKPAAPAQS
+258 SNSSSSAFSGAPRAAVPTQN
-272 KAIDEARK
+272 KAIDDARK
-280 SQLKSVVASASND
+280 TQLKSAVASASND

-333 SNARSHMAR
+333 ANARSHMAR

-350 TSFGSALADIDRA
+350 TTFGSALADIDRA

-369 LPADSFASSNQQG
+369 LPADSFASSNASGQL
-382 SSNSPAASQPEGQ
+382 SSNSPAAQPEGQ
-395 ITPFSGSKA
+395 ITPFAGSKA
-404 ANLDS
+404 AKLDG
-409 SGGGLNGMAYTARSN
+409 SGGGLSGMAYTARSN

-431 ATYGLAGAAA
+431 ASYGLAGAAA

-451 SNSGS
+451 ANNGS

>member
-25 VAAKTKQSPE
+25 LAATSKQSPE
-35 VAKLDNIEE
+35 IAKLDNIEE
-44 VIYGVPKSSASLDT
+44 VIYGAPKSKVALDS

-97 SLLPPLAPTLDT
+97 ALLPPLAPTLDT
-109 PSDSF
+109 PAT
-114 NSSSSSSA
+114 SSSA
-122 PSPAGYSSASA
+122 PSTASSN
-133 GSSSDYSSDEPYAV
+133 SSSSYDSEEPYAV

-164 VPQAESAFHGILAKD
+164 VAQAESAFHGIIAKD
-179 PSNGDA
+179 PNNGDA

-230 AQSSNSAPS
+230 AQTNNTAPS
-239 HVASSSNAF
+239 HVASSYASSSNPFAA
-248 SNSHFGSASP
+248 SSSSSSSSAP
-258 YSNSSPKPAAPAQS
+258 RPAAPAQS
-272 KAIDEARK
+272 KALDEARK
-280 SQLKSVVASASND
+280 NQLKSAVASASND

-333 SNARSHMAR
+333 ANARSHMAR

-363 IASKNT
+363 IAAKNT
-369 LPADSFASSNQQG
+369 APADSFASSNQ
-382 SSNSPAASQPEGQ
+382 SSSGTQTASQPEGQ
-395 ITPFSGSKA
+395 ITPFAGSKA
-404 ANLDS
+404 ASLDS
-409 SGGGLNGMAYTARSN
+409 QGGLSGMAYSARSN

-451 SNSGS
+451 SNNGS

>member
-25 VAAKTKQSPE
+25 LAATSKQSPE
-35 VAKLDNIEE
+35 IAKLDNIEE
-44 VIYGVPKSSASLDT
+44 VIYGAPKSKVALDS

-97 SLLPPLAPTLDT
+97 ALLPPLAPTLDT
-109 PSDSF
+109 PAT
-114 NSSSSSSA
+114 SSSA
-122 PSPAGYSSASA
+122 PSTASSN
-133 GSSSDYSSDEPYAV
+133 SSSSYDSEEPYAV

-164 VPQAESAFHGILAKD
+164 VAQAESAFHGIIAKD
-179 PSNGDA
+179 PNNGDA

-230 AQSSNSAPS
+230 AQTNNTAPS
-239 HVASSSNAF
+239 HVASSYASSSNPFAA
-248 SNSHFGSASP
+248 SSSSSSSAP
-258 YSNSSPKPAAPAQS
+258 RPAAPAQS
-272 KAIDEARK
+272 KALDEARK
-280 SQLKSVVASASND
+280 NQLKSAVASASND

-333 SNARSHMAR
+333 ANARSHMAR

-363 IASKNT
+363 IAAKNT
-369 LPADSFASSNQQG
+369 APADSFASSNQ
-382 SSNSPAASQPEGQ
+382 SSSGTQTASQPEGQ
-395 ITPFSGSKA
+395 ITPFAGSKA
-404 ANLDS
+404 ASLDS
-409 SGGGLNGMAYTARSN
+409 QGGLSGMAYSARSN

-451 SNSGS
+451 SNNGS